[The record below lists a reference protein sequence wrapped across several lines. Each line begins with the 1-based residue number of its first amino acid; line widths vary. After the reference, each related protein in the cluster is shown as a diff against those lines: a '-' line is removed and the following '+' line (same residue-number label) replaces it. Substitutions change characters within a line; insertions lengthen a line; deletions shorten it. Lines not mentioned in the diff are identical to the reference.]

1 MVHSKSQFIWSS
13 NPDQQSLRLKK
24 KKKHLGLET
33 YQQLWSMIS
42 FYLVPPFFGA
52 ALLKR
57 SESVFF
63 CSENARNKEKRPLL
77 FEKWSFLDGGFPYFL
92 NKALDKPCN
101 RTYKPS

>member
-24 KKKHLGLET
+24 KKKTPGFRNIPATVKHDKLL
-33 YQQLWSMIS
+33 
-42 FYLVPPFFGA
+42 LVPPFFGA

-77 FEKWSFLDGGFPYFL
+77 FEK
-92 NKALDKPCN
+92 
-101 RTYKPS
+101 